1 MWNVKMLKSDKM
13 DELEKFIRENKEMF
27 TDEEPLEGHFER
39 FGARLKFQQ
48 RRNRIRQIYRIT
60 SIAAVGLLLIASS
73 IFVYDRYFETSPV
86 SLRLGDIN
94 PELQKVEYYFT
105 SQIDQTNTG
114 IDSLSYYTD
123 KITIDAMHQEIARM
137 DSLHTS
143 LQKTMGLNPG
153 DERIVNAMISYYQA
167 RLKVMQ
173 NFVEMLNQIKQ
184 NNNSKNVNHENT
196 LL

>member
-1 MWNVKMLKSDKM
+1 M

-27 TDEEPLEGHFER
+27 TNEEPMEGHFER
-39 FGARLKFQQ
+39 FEGRLRFQQ

-60 SIAAVGLLLIASS
+60 SMAAVVLLLIASS
-73 IFVYDRYFETSPV
+73 IFVYDRYFDAAPASF
-86 SLRLGDIN
+86 RLGDIS

-105 SQIDQTNTG
+105 SQIDQTTTG
-114 IDSLSYYTD
+114 VDSLSHYTD
-123 KITIDAMHQEIARM
+123 KITKDAMHQEIARM
-137 DSLHTS
+137 DSLHTN
-143 LQKTMGLNPG
+143 LQKKMGLNPG

-173 NFVEMLNQIKQ
+173 DFVEMLNQIKQ